1 MNSPFGSGTRAFLV
15 ALVVA
20 LILLGIGWVAEP
32 FRFGT
37 SVDESFDRV
46 ERQVRTRFQEVT
58 AELAESAAGVTENPE
73 VVRRLGSTADTSAT
87 LFDLAASVGPLGLDL
102 TIYDATG
109 TPRAW
114 SGQPSELPRERV
126 LGDATLF
133 VTSEAAG
140 LRLVHVEPIRTS
152 SGGDTPGRRIGSVA
166 AERALS
172 PSDGFASASGPSPI
186 DSSLA
191 PVTLQPA
198 ADRAPVATEGVPGS
212 GRFVL
217 TAPNGVPL
225 LDVAV
230 ATADLEAARGAWW
243 QTMRR
248 LLFGFVAAI
257 LLLRALP
264 ELALAPR
271 RAARPEV
278 LRRTLF
284 GAAGLVVATVLLWDL
299 GTPGEPFP
307 DGPLAA
313 SRVVRSPADILLIAL
328 FLAAVACLMPRFV
341 DGARFAWRT
350 RQRPSRGVMLLGHL
364 AAGTVTALW
373 LCGYEVI
380 LSRNV
385 TGALINLLD
394 TSLDPWNPM
403 RLVLLLGLFLGA
415 SSAIWLG
422 AQALVLADARWSR
435 GRARLGAAGLAAWI
449 VPALAIA
456 LAFPVPAGPYLAE
469 VGAAVA
475 IGLLSPRLRPS
486 LRHGSESGR
495 LTILFACLVL
505 PALLA
510 YPAIMHHRDAA
521 RRTFIEA
528 EFAPVMARHPETL
541 LASLSRT
548 RLDIDGYLSD
558 VAQVAPNAA
567 NGPTPDAAFA
577 LWRQTNLADQRL
589 SSAIE
594 LYDAAGTLASRF
606 ALNFPEYALA
616 SQSFQATSCDW
627 TVYGEVSPF
636 GSQERRL
643 LHAEKAI
650 CGPPDGGGIEVGGD
664 RLIGSVVIHVPLD
677 YQSLPFIP
685 SASPYYE
692 LLRAPSTPLGEP
704 VPLDSDISFAI
715 YGWGLSPIFTSGT
728 GAWTIDEVLFDR
740 IYTSRDPFWTT
751 LGTGGRAS
759 DVYISN
765 DRRGIYAVGHQR
777 LTMFDHAVR
786 LAEIVAILGTAFLA
800 WLIVLTLV
808 QFLTREQYR
817 LGRELARE
825 LRVSFYRRL
834 FLAFVVIAVA
844 PVLVLAAIIRNYS
857 TTQLRADIEAGA
869 ARTAITAQRVIDE
882 LEQAGADAGP
892 VVTDDLLVFVSQI
905 LDQDIHVYGGAQ
917 LLATSQ
923 RDLFA
928 SGLLPARTP
937 AAVYNAIVL
946 AGAPSF
952 VAEDRIGPQPYL
964 VAAVPIRSVGL
975 DAILT
980 IPLASQQREIEQQIT
995 NLDRGILLGVTLLIL
1010 LGAASGFY
1018 MAERIADPVQRLT
1031 RATRRIA
1038 RGDFDAR
1045 IATRS
1050 ADELARLV
1058 GSFNRM
1064 ARDLAEQRRQLE
1076 KTNRLEAWA
1085 EMARQVAHDIKN
1097 PLTPVQLSAEHLLR
1111 VHRDRGEPLGP
1122 VMRDCIDSI
1131 LKQVRILRQISSEFS
1146 NYASSPPV
1154 VPEQTALSVLVA
1166 DVVEP
1171 YRVGLH
1177 ERIRL
1182 QVDVPSSLPRLV
1194 IDRTLIARALTN
1206 VIENALHAI
1215 AGDGTLTIAASTSD
1229 GELVLAVQDD
1239 GVGLDEKT
1247 LGRIFEPYFSTRTSG
1262 TGLGMAIAKRNVELN
1277 GGTIAVASA
1286 KGDGTTV
1293 TLRFPLRAPGVG

>member
-1 MNSPFGSGTRAFLV
+1 MISPFGSGARAVLA
-15 ALVVA
+15 ALAVA

-32 FRFGT
+32 FRFGA
-37 SVDESFDRV
+37 SVDETFDRV
-46 ERQVRTRFQEVT
+46 ERQVRTRFQQLT
-58 AELAESAAGVTENPE
+58 AELAESAAGVAENPE
-73 VVRRLGSTADTSAT
+73 VAYGLGSTAGTSAT
-87 LFDLAASVGPLGLDL
+87 LFNLAASVDRLGLDL

-109 TPRAW
+109 MPRAW

-126 LGDATLF
+126 LGDAALF

-140 LRLVHVEPIRTS
+140 LRLVHVEPIRAAS
-152 SGGDTPGRRIGSVA
+152 EGGAPGRRIGSVA

-172 PSDGFASASGPSPI
+172 PSGGFTPASGPSPI

-198 ADRAPVATEGVPGS
+198 PVGASVATAEVPGS
-212 GRFVL
+212 GRFFL
-217 TAPNGVPL
+217 TATDGVPL

-230 ATADLEAARGAWW
+230 AAADLETARAGWR

-257 LLLRALP
+257 LLLAALP

-299 GTPGEPFP
+299 GTPREAFADEPLGAF
-307 DGPLAA
+307 
-313 SRVVRSPADILLIAL
+313 RVVRSPADILLIAL
-328 FLAAVACLMPRFV
+328 FVAAVACTASRFV
-341 DGARFAWRT
+341 DSARFAWRT
-350 RQRPSRGVMLLGHL
+350 LRRPSRGVMLLGHL
-364 AAGTVTALW
+364 AAGAVTALW

-385 TGALINLLD
+385 TGALTSLLD

-403 RLVLLLGLFLGA
+403 RLVLLLGLFVGA

-422 AQALVLADARWSR
+422 AQALVLADARWNR
-435 GRARLGAAGLAAWI
+435 GRARLGISGLAAWTL
-449 VPALAIA
+449 PALAIA
-456 LAFPVPAGPYLAE
+456 VTFPVPAGPYLAE
-469 VGAAVA
+469 MGAAVG
-475 IGLLSPRLRPS
+475 IGLLSPRLRLW

-510 YPAIMHHRDAA
+510 YPAIMHNRDAA
-521 RRTFIEA
+521 RRTFIET
-528 EFAPVMARHPETL
+528 EFAPAMARHPETL

-548 RLDIDGYLSD
+548 RLDIDGHLGE
-558 VAQVAPNAA
+558 VVLAAPDAA

-589 SSAIE
+589 SSALE

-606 ALNFPEYALA
+606 ALNFPEYVLTP
-616 SQSFQATSCDW
+616 QLFQATSCDW
-627 TVYGEVSPF
+627 TAYGEVSPF

-643 LHAEKAI
+643 LHAERAI
-650 CGPPDGGGIEVGGD
+650 CGPPDGGGIEVDGL

-704 VPLDSDISFAI
+704 VPLDSDIAFAI
-715 YGWGLSPIFTSGT
+715 YGWGLSPIFTSRT
-728 GAWTIDEVLFDR
+728 GAWTINEALFDR

-751 LGTGGRAS
+751 LQTGGRAS
-759 DVYISN
+759 EVYISN
-765 DRRGIYAVGHQR
+765 NRRGIYAVGHQR
-777 LTMFDHAVR
+777 FTMFDHAVR
-786 LAEIVAILGTAFLA
+786 LAEIVAILGAAFLA
-800 WLIVLTLV
+800 WLVLLTLV
-808 QFLTREQYR
+808 QPFTRERYR

-844 PVLVLAAIIRNYS
+844 PVLVLAAIIRNNS

-882 LEQAGADAGP
+882 LERAGGDPGP

-905 LDQDIHVYGGAQ
+905 LDQDVHIYGGAQ

-937 AAVYNAIVL
+937 AAVYGAIAL

-964 VAAVPIRSVGL
+964 VAAVPIRSVGP

-980 IPLASQQREIEQQIT
+980 IPLASQQREIERQIT

-1018 MAERIADPVQRLT
+1018 MAELIADPVQRLT

-1038 RGDFDAR
+1038 GGDFDAR
-1045 IATRS
+1045 VATRS

-1076 KTNRLEAWA
+1076 ETNRLEAWA

-1122 VMRDCIDSI
+1122 VMGDCIDSI

-1146 NYASSPPV
+1146 NYASSPSV
-1154 VPEQTALSVLVA
+1154 VPEPTSLSVLVA

-1182 QVDVPSSLPRLV
+1182 QVDVPASLPRLA

-1206 VIENALHAI
+1206 VIENALHAL
-1215 AGDGTLTIAASTSD
+1215 AGDGTLAIVASTNGS
-1229 GELVLAVQDD
+1229 EIVLTVRDD
-1239 GVGLDEKT
+1239 GVGLDEAT

-1286 KGDGTTV
+1286 KGDGTAV
-1293 TLRFPLRAPGVG
+1293 TLRFPLDAPRR